1 MAYDPVKAHE
11 YYMKHRKLKGR
22 HSTKGMSETQ
32 KKQWASAKQGLS
44 EEHKAISKGITA
56 HENARKDQA
65 AIIAKFRIQ
74 QIRNRLEY
82 VPKAKRAE
90 FREKLGALID
100 NIRKDLSRS
109 KRKLTK
115 KAIAGRAAESV
126 AYEGRKDQVYHQIK
140 GQ

>member
-32 KKQWASAKQGLS
+32 KKQWENAKQGLS
-44 EEHKAISKGITA
+44 EEHQAISKGITA

-126 AYEGRKDQVYHQIK
+126 AYEGRKDQVYQQIK

>member
-32 KKQWASAKQGLS
+32 KKQWENAKQGLS

-126 AYEGRKDQVYHQIK
+126 AYEGRKDQVYQQIK

>member
-22 HSTKGMSETQ
+22 HSTKGMSESQ
-32 KKQWASAKQGLS
+32 KKQWESAKQGLS

-56 HENARKDQA
+56 HENTRKEQA
-65 AIIAKFRIQ
+65 SIIAKFRIQ

-90 FREKLGALID
+90 FRKKLGALID
-100 NIRKDLSRS
+100 NIRKDLSTKKGR
-109 KRKLTK
+109 LTQ
-115 KAIAGRAAESV
+115 KAIAGRAAERT
-126 AYEGRKDQVYHQIK
+126 AWEGRKDQAYQQIK

>member
-1 MAYDPVKAHE
+1 MAYDPIYAHE

-32 KKQWASAKQGLS
+32 KKQWENAKQGLS

-126 AYEGRKDQVYHQIK
+126 AYEGRKDQVYQQIK

>member
-1 MAYDPVKAHE
+1 MAYDPIKAHE

-32 KKQWASAKQGLS
+32 KKQWENAKQGLS
-44 EEHKAISKGITA
+44 EEHQAISKGITA

-126 AYEGRKDQVYHQIK
+126 AYEGRKDQVYQQIK

>member
-32 KKQWASAKQGLS
+32 KKQWENAKQGLS

-126 AYEGRKDQVYHQIK
+126 AYEGRKNQVYQQIK